1 VEWLNIVAAKTLIL
15 ASSSPRRQELIQA
28 LQLPVRICASHVN
41 EETDGSLSPEKIVEV
56 LSLRK
61 AESAAEQ
68 FNNEA
73 DQSMIV
79 IGSDTIVVMGDRVL
93 GKPKDKQDALNM
105 LELLQGKWHQVYS
118 GIACV
123 DMETGYKLVKHR
135 MTKVKMKSLNSAQIR
150 RYVDSGESMDKAGSY
165 AIQGLGSL
173 IVESIEGCY
182 YNVVGLPL
190 SLLSDMLA
198 ELGIEVI

>member
-1 VEWLNIVAAKTLIL
+1 MDIAATKTLIL
-15 ASSSPRRQELIQA
+15 ASSSPRRQELIQF
-28 LQLPVRICASHVN
+28 LQLPVRICASHVS
-41 EETDGSLSPEKIVEV
+41 EETDDGLSPDKIVEV

-61 AESAAEQ
+61 AESVAER
-68 FNNEA
+68 FN
-73 DQSMIV
+73 DKGDLSSIIV
-79 IGSDTIVVMGDRVL
+79 GSDTIVVLENHVL
-93 GKPKDKQDALNM
+93 GKPQNEQDAIHM
-105 LELLQGKWHQVYS
+105 LESLQGKWHEVYS
-118 GIACV
+118 GVACI
-123 DMETGYKLVKHR
+123 DLETNHKRVNHQV
-135 MTKVKMKSLNSAQIR
+135 TKVKMKSLNASQIR
-150 RYVDSGESMDKAGSY
+150 RYVESGESMDKAGSY